1 MTSVTTTPKD
11 DGKQTTEAEKVKYY
25 TATQY
30 QLMWWRFKRHKLA
43 ILGISVLSVFVL
55 IVIFAEFIAVF
66 LPQTRDPDYVLGSP
80 HIIRFVE
87 ADGQFHWKPFVYG
100 SKTERDPVTLALK
113 AVEDTEVRHELNF
126 FVAGEP
132 YKLFGLI
139 PWDIHLVS
147 LEGKMLHLFGTDELG
162 RDLFSRTIYATRV
175 SLSIG
180 VIGVLISFVL
190 GLIIGGISGYFG
202 GRIDF
207 FVQRVTEFIRSLPT
221 LPLWMAISAA
231 VPKEWSALQV
241 YFAITIILSLIG
253 WTHLARRVRGKLLS
267 LRNEDFVVAAR
278 LAGSS
283 DARII
288 YRHLLPTFMSYI
300 IVDLSVSFPYMILG
314 ETALSFIGL
323 GLRPP
328 IVSWGTLL
336 QASQNIRTI
345 AMHPWMFIPA
355 LFVIVAVLAFSFVG
369 DGARDAA
376 DPYAR

>member
-1 MTSVTTTPKD
+1 MRRLSTVDETSLQQQK
-11 DGKQTTEAEKVKYY
+11 KNEYY

-30 QLMWWRFKRHKLA
+30 QLMWWRFRQHKLA
-43 ILGISVLSVFVL
+43 ILGSVILLLFLL
-55 IVIFAEFIAVF
+55 IVVFAEFVAVVG
-66 LPQTRDPDYVLGSP
+66 PQRRDPTYVLGAP
-80 HIIRFVE
+80 QAVHWVQT
-87 ADGQFHWKPFVYG
+87 DGGVRLAPYVYG
-100 SKTERDPVTLALK
+100 SKTVRDPVTLALK
-113 AVEDTEVRHELNF
+113 VEEDHDLRIPVRL
-126 FVAGEP
+126 FVKGEP

-139 PWDIHLVS
+139 PWDVHLIGIEDG
-147 LEGKMLHLFGTDELG
+147 LLHLFGTDDLG
-162 RDLFSRTIYATRV
+162 RDVFSRTMYATRI

-180 VIGVLISFVL
+180 VIGVMVSFFL
-190 GLIIGGISGYFG
+190 GLIIGGASGYFG
-202 GRIDF
+202 GNLDF
-207 FVQRVTEFIRSLPT
+207 VVQRLTEFIRSIPT

-231 VPKEWSALQV
+231 VPKDWSALKV

-288 YRHLLPTFMSYI
+288 ARHLLPTFMSYI

-314 ETALSFIGL
+314 ETSLSFVGL

-336 QASQNIRTI
+336 QASQNVRTI
-345 AMHPWMFIPA
+345 AMYPWMFIPS
-355 LFVIVAVLAFSFVG
+355 LFVVTAVLAFSFVG

-376 DPYAR
+376 DPYTR